1 MYESVLYQ
9 AARATMAGLAVGLL
23 AGIFLTGY
31 MIGYLQAS
39 DDIVQP
45 QTQNNWKD
53 IWPPIFQDF
62 GNS

>member
-1 MYESVLYQ
+1 
-9 AARATMAGLAVGLL
+9 MAGLAVGLL